1 MTPKEMIDQIIQLL
15 DHAND
20 RQLEL
25 ILEMVETVLK

>member
-25 ILEMVETVLK
+25 IRGIIQDILK

>member
-25 ILEMVETVLK
+25 IQGIIQDILK

>member
-25 ILEMVETVLK
+25 ILEMVEALLK

>member
-1 MTPKEMIDQIIQLL
+1 MTPKEIIDRINQLL

-25 ILEMVETVLK
+25 ILDMVEAVLK

>member
-1 MTPKEMIDQIIQLL
+1 MTPKEMIDRINQLL

-25 ILEMVETVLK
+25 ILEIVEALLK